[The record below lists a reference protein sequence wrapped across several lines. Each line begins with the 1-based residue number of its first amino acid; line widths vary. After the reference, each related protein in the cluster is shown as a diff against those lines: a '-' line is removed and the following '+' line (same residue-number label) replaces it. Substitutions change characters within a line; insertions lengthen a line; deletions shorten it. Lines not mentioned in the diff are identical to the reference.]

1 MTGPG
6 AGFLDLAPRVAKP
19 RAAGLTHVIDRG
31 TPLPAFETAVEWIGD
46 IADVWKFGWGTAYV
60 DPEVR
65 SKVDILRRHEI
76 LACPGGTLL
85 EVACLRGRSERFL
98 GWAAEVGFT
107 AVEVSNGATGMSGS
121 DKRHLI
127 REASRHFQVL
137 SEVGSKDP
145 AVILKPAVWE
155 TEVRADLGAG
165 ARWVVLEGRE
175 SGSVGVYDPQG
186 RVKEDL
192 VERVTGAIGLER
204 LVFEAPRKEQQA
216 WFIRHFGPNVNLG
229 NISPD
234 DALGLETLRL
244 GLRADTIALLR

>member
-19 RAAGLTHVIDRG
+19 RAIGLTHVIDRG
-31 TPLPAFETAVEWIGD
+31 TPLPALETVVEWIGD
-46 IADVWKFGWGTAYV
+46 VVDVWKFGWGTAYV
-60 DPEVR
+60 DPAVR

-76 LACPGGTLL
+76 LSCPGGTLL
-85 EVACLRGRSERFL
+85 EVACLRGRADRFL

-121 DKRHLI
+121 DKRLLI
-127 REASRHFQVL
+127 REASRYFHVL

-145 AVILKPAVWE
+145 RVVLQPAAWE
-155 TEVRADLGAG
+155 TDVRADVEAG

-175 SGSVGVYDPQG
+175 SGSVGLYDPQG

-192 VERVTGAIGLER
+192 VAQVTAAIGLER

-216 WFIRHFGPNVNLG
+216 WFIRHFGPDVNLG

-234 DALGLETLRL
+234 DVLGLETLRL

>member
-6 AGFLDLAPRVAKP
+6 AGFLDLAPRAAKP
-19 RAAGLTHVIDRG
+19 RAIGLTHVIDTG
-31 TPLPAFETAVEWIGD
+31 TPLPAFETLVEWLGD

-60 DPEVR
+60 DPAVR
-65 SKVDILRRHEI
+65 SKVDILRRRGI

-85 EVACLRGRSERFL
+85 EVACLRGRADRFL
-98 GWAAEVGFT
+98 SWAAEVGFT

-121 DKRHLI
+121 DKRMLI
-127 REASRHFQVL
+127 SQASLHFHVL

-145 AVILKPAVWE
+145 AVVLQPAAWE
-155 TEVRADLGAG
+155 KEVRADLGAG

-175 SGSVGVYDPQG
+175 SGSVGLYDPQG
-186 RVKEDL
+186 RVKEDV
-192 VERVTGAIGLER
+192 VERVTAAVGLER

-216 WFIRHFGPNVNLG
+216 WFIRRFGPNVNMG

-234 DALGLETLRL
+234 DAFGLETLRL